1 MLPKTDESQKVPES
15 VSGHEELGRT
25 SKWCMVAALFYSEHS
40 KCFLLQ
46 AHTDTE
52 VDRLGTNLPTGRKPL
67 LSHSHLVLV
76 GLFLVTQEST
86 FHSETFA
93 YCWLHGT
100 K

>member
-1 MLPKTDESQKVPES
+1 MLPKTDESLKVPES
-15 VSGHEELGRT
+15 VLGHEELGRT
-25 SKWCMVAALFYSEHS
+25 SKWC
-40 KCFLLQ
+40 
-46 AHTDTE
+46 TE